1 MQEIH
6 VRDHERKHALVCSG
20 TKSVDES
27 GAHERPV
34 GTRGGHPDICDQCYD
49 TAHYH
54 CWSSPENVRAGNDNK
69 IGITQSDD
77 HDSSLILVSCM
88 FHEQE
93 RTFKTYEK

>member
-1 MQEIH
+1 
-6 VRDHERKHALVCSG
+6 
-20 TKSVDES
+20 
-27 GAHERPV
+27 
-34 GTRGGHPDICDQCYD
+34 
-49 TAHYH
+49 
-54 CWSSPENVRAGNDNK
+54 VRAGNDDK